1 MRKILLWRRFRAYTA
16 YTAVTFVATLW
27 QHFFSKSGNT
37 VATPMI
43 RRIKAVFPSKS
54 SLFSL
59 FCGSSGNTFPNF
71 AQENHDLREGNDISP
86 VEPDFPDSWELG
98 DEYDLSDY
106 GDWLEEEGCEDFDG
120 EFGDCDEEVDWWDAV
135 EDGENR
141 KSWCAEAVD
150 EAIDDEQ
157 PGQYPP
163 GDPSDVNW
171 LPF

>member
-1 MRKILLWRRFRAYTA
+1 MTKFRVLARKCAALL
-16 YTAVTFVATLW
+16 LLL
-27 QHFFSKSGNT
+27 HCL
-37 VATPMI
+37 VATPVHLFREKVQHQCNSPFSMI
-43 RRIKAVFPSKS
+43 RRIFSLKS
-54 SLFSL
+54 WLFSL
-59 FCGSSGNTFPNF
+59 RKCSSSNTLPNF
-71 AQENHDLREGNDISP
+71 AQENRDLREGNDISP

-163 GDPSDVNW
+163 GDPSDV
-171 LPF
+171 